1 MTQRDSGI
9 VVVGAGQAALT
20 LAETL
25 RRGGE
30 TRPITLIGE
39 EPHPP
44 YQRPPLSKAY
54 LSGDMPRERLWLK
67 PSDWYA
73 GQGVDLVTGVEVTA
87 IDRARLQVTLSDGGV
102 RAYGHLV
109 LANGSRPR
117 AFPAEAGGS
126 LRGVHLIRGIDDI
139 DRLQA
144 ALAQAARILVI
155 GGGYIGLEAAAV
167 ARGLGKAVTLIEAG
181 PRILARVA
189 CDRTADLV
197 RSLHE
202 GHGVDLR
209 EGLGV
214 DALTAGA
221 DGRVAGALLADGTEV
236 ATDLVIVGIGGI
248 ANDALARKAGLDCGE
263 GAGGVAVDAHCR
275 TSDPRILAIGDVAL
289 FDLGHGP
296 MRLESVQNACDQARA
311 GAATLLGKPE
321 HYAPVPWFWSD
332 QYDRKLQIAGVNIGA
347 DRTIFRPGRQPGTGS
362 VWYFRQGR
370 FVAVDALSEPRA
382 YMTGKRWLETGA
394 APCPERLADPSIDL
408 REVMPHTEVAGAA

>member
-1 MTQRDSGI
+1 MADRDGGI

-30 TRPITLIGE
+30 TRAITLIGE
-39 EPHPP
+39 EAHPP

-67 PSDWYA
+67 PPDWYA
-73 GQGVDLVTGVEVTA
+73 AQGIELVTGVEVAA
-87 IDRARLQVTLSDGGV
+87 IDRERSQVSLSDGGV

-109 LANGSRPR
+109 LATGSRPR
-117 AFPAEAGGS
+117 PLPETAGGA
-126 LRGVHLIRGIDDI
+126 LPGVHLIRGIDDI

-144 ALAQAARILVI
+144 GLAAARRILVI

-167 ARGLGKAVTLIEAG
+167 ARGLGKDVTLIEAG
-181 PRILARVA
+181 SRILARVA
-189 CDRTADLV
+189 CDRTAGMV
-197 RSLHE
+197 RALHE

-209 EGLGV
+209 EGVGV
-214 DALTAGA
+214 ERLTEGP
-221 DGRVAGALLADGTEV
+221 DGRVAGALRADGTGI

-248 ANDALARKAGLDCGE
+248 ANDALARKAGLVCGA
-263 GAGGVAVDAHCR
+263 GAGGIHVDATCR

-311 GAATLLGKPE
+311 AAATLMGRPE
-321 HYAPVPWFWSD
+321 PYAPVPWFWSD
-332 QYDRKLQIAGVNIGA
+332 QYDRKLQIAGVNTGA
-347 DRTIFRPGRQPGTGS
+347 DRTFFRPGRQPGTGS
-362 VWYFRQGR
+362 VWYFRGR
-370 FVAVDALSEPRA
+370 SFVAVDALSDPRA

-408 REVMPHTEVAGAA
+408 PLVLQDGVMAAPG